1 MSGRSSFNRLKPRA
15 HYRWRWCLTAA
26 LTMTCPSFAQGPAS
40 AAVEGLFCRADSA
53 LCALS
58 ERPESR
64 MKEVAPVEELF
75 TAALS
80 VRPEF
85 GLIARTNSR
94 GLVVNVISRGDSSV
108 QKNTDVSIRDWHD
121 APLSSRRP
129 YYGPPFEEN
138 KEWRVYWSRP
148 IMVRNSVGTMR
159 FGGVV
164 TAKIN
169 LTVLLKRFAA
179 ESKDP
184 FEIVYKGKS
193 IFSLSWKNPDAY
205 EEKPLHVP
213 GIGGL
218 SYRAVLKKR
227 QRAVSDEDSTTAV
240 TPTDKIEALVEKAVD
255 TTSSSTPRSVR
266 QAKEPIRETASSNSG
281 IALPEAKASSGN
293 SGLLRM
299 IVDNKIAMGL
309 AGSFIIIS
317 IISGA
322 LFFRKRKYM
331 AQPFQRAE
339 GGPPNPDIDADRE
352 LAPEGMVE
360 RSDGPVIET
369 ARPED
374 LTTQAPEE
382 VLEEAP
388 DEVKEE
394 VRAAVREEL
403 KQTIMQSESDAMT
416 SSIRA
421 ELEKEIRSEVRR
433 VETEAIRAAVESELT
448 DAWREEIRER
458 HRQAV
463 YERELETLKKLVHEK
478 LLEKEMPLLVQSHRS
493 ELSRD
498 IRQKL
503 VETCSEEIKQTE
515 RGALRE
521 EIARDLRQTEF
532 EALIKEEREKL
543 RTLVQGETAEKET
556 AAITARTREE
566 LTERI
571 RAEVK
576 EEAESVRARARDE
589 MEGSIRQELK
599 ERDYETL
606 FARERELLAQRIRNE
621 IIEKDLPAIHDE
633 LLRQVSREEQK
644 RVDESERAGIIE
656 AERIRLREVEGP
668 ALREEIRAALREE
681 ESMAMHAAIKA
692 EIYTETV
699 QSIKTGLE
707 EKYKTAFDLKLEE
720 SKEAHEKK
728 VRGEV
733 KGSIKTQYQQLL
745 EHAEKISQ
753 SMASIEALDSL
764 SQTVALLGE
773 EKKKYKYFNLNTAQT
788 ESLLDYL
795 KRVHNRFNI
804 FIDKLDGGVREIAL
818 KINAVMNALDE
829 EK

>member
-1 MSGRSSFNRLKPRA
+1 MMSGRPSFNRLNPRSV
-15 HYRWRWCLTAA
+15 RWALCIAA
-26 LTMTCPSFAQGPAS
+26 LTLMCRSFAQGPAP

-53 LCALS
+53 LSTLS
-58 ERPESR
+58 QRPESR

-80 VRPEF
+80 SRPEF
-85 GLIARTNSR
+85 GLIARTNSK

-108 QKNTDVSIRDWHD
+108 RKNSDVSIRDWYD

-164 TAKIN
+164 AAKIN
-169 LTVLLKRFAA
+169 CTVLMKRFAA
-179 ESKDP
+179 QSKDP
-184 FEIVYKGKS
+184 FEITYKGKNF
-193 IFSLSWKNPDAY
+193 FSRSWNNPDAY
-205 EEKPLHVP
+205 EEKPLQVP

-218 SYRAVLKKR
+218 SYRFGSKKR
-227 QRAVSDEDSTTAV
+227 QRPVSDEDSATEV
-240 TPTDKIEALVEKAVD
+240 TPTIKSEALVEKAVD
-255 TTSSSTPRSVR
+255 TASSFLAQSVR
-266 QAKEPIRETASSNSG
+266 QAKEITHETASANIG
-281 IALPEAKASSGN
+281 LPLPEAGASSGN
-293 SGLLRM
+293 SGLLR
-299 IVDNKIAMGL
+299 IILDNKITLGL

-322 LFFRKRKYM
+322 VFFRKRKYA
-331 AQPFQRAE
+331 AQP
-339 GGPPNPDIDADRE
+339 
-352 LAPEGMVE
+352 PEG
-360 RSDGPVIET
+360 PAT
-369 ARPED
+369 
-374 LTTQAPEE
+374 APEE

-394 VRAAVREEL
+394 VRTEVREEL
-403 KQTIMQSESDAMT
+403 KRTIMQTESDALK

-421 ELEKEIRSEVRR
+421 KLEEEIRSEVRTR
-433 VETEAIRAAVESELT
+433 ETEAIRAAVESELT

-478 LLEKEMPLLVQSHRS
+478 LLEKEMPLMVQSHRN

-503 VETCSEEIKQTE
+503 VDACSEEIRQTE
-515 RGALRE
+515 RVTLRQ
-521 EIARDLRQTEF
+521 EIARNLRQTEF
-532 EALIKEEREKL
+532 DALVKEERGKL
-543 RTLVQGETAEKET
+543 RALVQSETAEKET
-556 AAITARTREE
+556 DAITARVREE

-571 RAEVK
+571 RTEVK
-576 EEAESVRARARDE
+576 EEAERIRARAREE
-589 MEGSIRQELK
+589 MESSIKQELK

-606 FARERELLAQRIRNE
+606 TARERELLAQRIRNE
-621 IIEKDLPAIHDE
+621 VIEKDLPAIHDE

-644 RVDESERAGIIE
+644 RVDESERAGIVE
-656 AERIRLREVEGP
+656 AERIRLREAEAP
-668 ALREEIRAALREE
+668 ALREEIRAKLREE
-681 ESMAMHAAIKA
+681 ESVAMHAAIKA

-699 QSIKTGLE
+699 QSIKTDLE

-720 SKEAHEKK
+720 SKDAHEKK

-733 KGSIKTQYQQLL
+733 KGTIKTQYQQLL
-745 EHAEKISQ
+745 EHTEKISQ

-818 KINAVMNALDE
+818 KINAVMNTLDE
-829 EK
+829 EE

>member
-1 MSGRSSFNRLKPRA
+1 MMSGRPTFLAFCGFRPHKSSHHL
-15 HYRWRWCLTAA
+15 WRWYLTAA
-26 LTMTCPSFAQGPAS
+26 LTLTCRSFAQGPAP

-75 TAALS
+75 MAALS

-85 GLIARTNSR
+85 GLIARTNSK

-108 QKNTDVSIRDWHD
+108 GKNTDVSIRDWHD

-164 TAKIN
+164 AAKIN

-184 FEIVYKGKS
+184 FEITYKGKNF
-193 IFSLSWKNPDAY
+193 FSLSWNNSDAY

-213 GIGGL
+213 GIGVL
-218 SYRAVLKKR
+218 SYRSVLKKR
-227 QRAVSDEDSTTAV
+227 QRTVSDEDSVTAV
-240 TPTDKIEALVEKAVD
+240 TTTVKSEALVEKAVD
-255 TTSSSTPRSVR
+255 TTSSSPARSVR
-266 QAKEPIRETASSNSG
+266 QAKGPTRETASVNT
-281 IALPEAKASSGN
+281 ALPLPEAGDSSGN
-293 SGLLRM
+293 SGLLR
-299 IVDNKIAMGL
+299 ILLDNKIVMGL

-317 IISGA
+317 IVSGA
-322 LFFRKRKYM
+322 LFFRKRKYAPRP
-331 AQPFQRAE
+331 AQP
-339 GGPPNPDIDADRE
+339 
-352 LAPEGMVE
+352 PEE
-360 RSDGPVIET
+360 P
-369 ARPED
+369 
-374 LTTQAPEE
+374 TTQAPEE
-382 VLEEAP
+382 VLEETP
-388 DEVKEE
+388 DEAKDEA
-394 VRAAVREEL
+394 RAAVREEL
-403 KQTIMQSESDAMT
+403 RRTIMQSESEAMT
-416 SSIRA
+416 SSVRA
-421 ELEKEIRSEVRR
+421 ELVEEVRSEVRR
-433 VETEAIRAAVESELT
+433 LETEAIRAAVESELT

-478 LLEKEMPLLVQSHRS
+478 LLENEMPLLLQSHRS

-503 VETCSEEIKQTE
+503 VETSFEEIKQAE
-515 RGALRE
+515 RGTLRE

-532 EALIKEEREKL
+532 DALVKEEREKL
-543 RTLVQGETAEKET
+543 RTLIQGETAEKET
-556 AAITARTREE
+556 AAITARTRED

-571 RAEVK
+571 RTEVN
-576 EEAESVRARARDE
+576 EEAQSVRARAREE

-599 ERDYETL
+599 ERDYEML
-606 FARERELLAQRIRNE
+606 LARERELLAQRIRNE
-621 IIEKDLPAIHDE
+621 IIEKDLPAIHDD

-681 ESMAMHAAIKA
+681 ESAAMHAAIKA

-707 EKYKTAFDLKLEE
+707 EKYKTAFDLQMAEF
-720 SKEAHEKK
+720 KEAHEKK

-733 KGSIKTQYQQLL
+733 KGTIKTQYQQLL

-818 KINAVMNALDE
+818 KINAVMNTLDE